1 MLSFVTVNR
10 LISHFL
16 RNMCIMKRV
25 FLILS
30 ILCFTCIHYASAQKQ
45 KYEFKGKII
54 DSESKEPLEYVT
66 IQIPKQGLWAVSDK
80 NGSFRILFNKS
91 GIYEYEIQTL
101 GYQKETGK
109 ITVDNSQKKLQVFK
123 LHPLSLA
130 LSEVVVTAQE
140 HKNGSTSTIAQT
152 AIQHLQP
159 KSVDDLLQ
167 LLPGGVTKNPDLNS
181 VGQAYIREISSNSN
195 NALGT
200 SVIVNG
206 APLSNDANLQTLS
219 TSKSGASLINAQS
232 TSGQGTDLRTISPDN
247 IESIEVIRGIPSV
260 EYGNLTSGAVIIKT
274 KSGVTPLEAKVKLD
288 SYSKMFYAGKGFL
301 LGEKAGAMNFSADYS
316 QSYDDIRMK
325 YKGFDRVTANAG
337 YSNTFMKHS
346 TPLTFNANISFY
358 SNINNEKADP
368 QLKTNERIKNENMG
382 IRFNLEGNWRL
393 DKSWISNLGYSF
405 MTSYSRQKDFQ
416 NKYVILQSGV
426 TPISDSYISQ
436 EYQSRFQSAS
446 YYSPFSVEGIP
457 VDIFA
462 QLKADKLFQISSD
475 CFSRLKVGFD
485 WNYNVNKGNGLVFD
499 PLLPPEVAGNQ
510 SVRTRSF
517 KSIPA
522 MNQLS
527 FFLEDRFQIPIK
539 KTILTLQAGMRMT
552 ELFVDKA
559 QAGRDNIFMI
569 EPRFNIEYN
578 ILNKENN
585 SFFDDLTFSAGF
597 GIASKSPTLLY
608 LYPDKAYFDETS
620 FASVFANDPSKALS
634 VMTTKVI
641 DDTSN
646 PDLKPTINR
655 KFEIGLSGKV
665 RQFMGSLNFFYE
677 KSKNEFGFSSA
688 PVIMP
693 FRRYSISN
701 GAEDFNYE
709 NGMLYYIEAGIRQE
723 AGVTNDVSF
732 FTYSRPSNRY
742 QTQKKGLEYSL
753 NFGEIPFIKTSL
765 IVDGA
770 WLYIKRFSTTQSY
783 KTISTSY
790 AGEKYPYMALMPAGM
805 DGAVSTRF
813 NTNFRFITHIPQ
825 LKMIFSTTA
834 QVIWKQTEQRLCE
847 DEAGNSLYYKAYD
860 EQAKGERYFVN
871 PLGFIDR
878 SGSYTSWNDSYNA
891 DYKYRLMMTQYVH
904 GNYFGKE
911 EFPTTVILNFRLTKE
926 IGKMLEL
933 SFMANNFLK
942 IRKTAKRETST
953 GYTTLTI
960 PMYFGAEMKL
970 KF

>member
-1 MLSFVTVNR
+1 MR
-10 LISHFL
+10 
-16 RNMCIMKRV
+16 IMKKL
-25 FLILS
+25 FSILS
-30 ILCFTCIHYASAQKQ
+30 ILLSFTCVYNVSAQKL

-54 DSESKEPLEYVT
+54 DYESKEPLEFVT
-66 IQIPKQGLWAVSDK
+66 VQILKQGLWAISDK
-80 NGSFRILFNKS
+80 DGNFHILLDKS

-101 GYQKETGK
+101 GYQKEIGK
-109 ITVDNSQKKLQVFK
+109 VNVDNSNKKTLVFK
-123 LHPLSLA
+123 LRPLSLA

-167 LLPGGVTKNPDLNS
+167 LLPGGVTKNPNLNS

-200 SVIVNG
+200 AVVVNG

-219 TSKSGASLINAQS
+219 TAKSGASLINAQS

-247 IESIEVIRGIPSV
+247 IESVEVIRGIPSV
-260 EYGNLTSGAVIIKT
+260 EYGNLTSGAVVIKT

-301 LGEKAGAMNFSADYS
+301 LGEKAGAMNLSADYS

-325 YKGFDRVTANAG
+325 YKGFDRVTANVG

-346 TPLTFNANISFY
+346 TPLTFNANVSFY

-368 QLKTNERIKNENMG
+368 QLKTDERIKNENMG

-393 DKSWISNLGYSF
+393 NKSWISNLGYSF

-416 NKYVILQSGV
+416 NKYVVLQSGV

-446 YYSPFSVEGIP
+446 YYSPFSVEGKPI
-457 VDIFA
+457 DIFA
-462 QLKADKLFQISSD
+462 QLKADKLFQISAN
-475 CFSRLKVGFD
+475 CFSKLKLGVD
-485 WNYNVNKGNGLVFD
+485 WNYNVNKGDGLLFD
-499 PLLPPEVAGNQ
+499 PLLPPEVTGNQ

-527 FFLEDRFQIPIK
+527 AFLEDRFQIPIK
-539 KTILTLQAGMRMT
+539 SSLLTLQAGLRMT
-552 ELFVDKA
+552 ELFIDES
-559 QAGRDNIFMI
+559 QAHRGNIFMAD
-569 EPRFNIEYN
+569 PRFNLEYN
-578 ILNKENN
+578 VLNKDNN
-585 SFFDDLTFSAGF
+585 SIFDDLTFSAGF
-597 GIASKSPTLLY
+597 GITTKSPTLLY
-608 LYPDKAYFDETS
+608 LYPDKAYLDETS
-620 FASVFANDPSKALS
+620 FASTFGNDPNKALS

-646 PDLKPTINR
+646 PDLKPTVNR
-655 KFEIGLSGKV
+655 KIEVGLSAKV
-665 RQFMGSLNFFYE
+665 RQFMGSMNFFYE
-677 KSKNEFGFSSA
+677 KSKNEFGFSSV
-688 PVIMP
+688 PVVMP
-693 FRRYSISN
+693 FRRYSIPN
-701 GAEDFNYE
+701 GVEDFSYRDGMVHYKQTGDQHDYE
-709 NGMLYYIEAGIRQE
+709 ATVY
-723 AGVTNDVSF
+723 NDVSF
-732 FTYSRPSNRY
+732 FTYSRPDNRY
-742 QTQKKGLEYSL
+742 QTQKKGIEYSL
-753 NFGEIPFIKTSL
+753 NFGEIPFLKTSL

-770 WLYIKRFSTTQSY
+770 WLHIKRFSTTLSY
-783 KTISTSY
+783 KKISTSY
-790 AGEKYPYMALMPAGM
+790 KGEKYPYMAVMPAGM
-805 DGAVSTRF
+805 DGSINSRF

-825 LKMIFSTTA
+825 LKMVFSTTA
-834 QVIWKQTEQRLCE
+834 QVIWKQTEQNICE
-847 DEAGNSLYYKAYD
+847 DESGNPLYYKAVD
-860 EQAKGERYFVN
+860 PQANNVEKYFVN
-871 PLGFIDR
+871 PVGFIDR
-878 SGSYTSWNDSYNA
+878 NKVYTAWDKVNGSDINQPFY
-891 DYKYRLMMTQYVH
+891 LMRTQYVH
-904 GNYFGKE
+904 ENYFGKE
-911 EFPTTVILNFRLTKE
+911 NFPTTVILNFRLTKE
-926 IGKMLEL
+926 IGKMLEF

-942 IRKTAKRETST
+942 IRKIAKRETAP
-953 GYTTLTI
+953 GYATLTI

>member
-1 MLSFVTVNR
+1 MKNLLLALS
-10 LISHFL
+10 
-16 RNMCIMKRV
+16 V
-25 FLILS
+25 FLFFI
-30 ILCFTCIHYASAQKQ
+30 CIHDASAQKL

-54 DSESKEPLEYVT
+54 DSENKEALEFVT
-66 IQIPKQGLWAVSDK
+66 VQILKQGLWAISDRDG
-80 NGSFRILFNKS
+80 NFSILFEKP
-91 GIYEYEIQTL
+91 GEYEYEIQAL

-109 ITVDNSQKKLQVFK
+109 IVINSSSVKPLLVK
-123 LHPLSLA
+123 LHPMSLA

-140 HKNGSTSTIAQT
+140 HKNGSTSTIGQT

-200 SVIVNG
+200 AVVVNG
-206 APLSNDANLQTLS
+206 APLSNDANLQSLS
-219 TSKSGASLINAQS
+219 TSKSGSELINGQS
-232 TSGQGTDLRTISPDN
+232 TSGRGADLRTISPDN
-247 IESIEVIRGIPSV
+247 IESMEVIRGIPSV

-288 SYSKMFYAGKGFL
+288 PNSKMFYAGKGFS
-301 LGEKAGAMNFSADYS
+301 LGGDAGTVNLSADYS
-316 QSYDDIRMK
+316 QSYNDIRLK
-325 YKGFDRVTANAG
+325 YKGFDRVTGNAG
-337 YSNTFMKHS
+337 YSNTFMKQS
-346 TPLTFNANISFY
+346 APLTFNANVSFY
-358 SNINNEKADP
+358 SNINSEKADP
-368 QLKTNERIKNENMG
+368 QLKTDERIKNENMG
-382 IRFNLEGNWRL
+382 VRFNLEGNWRL

-436 EYQSRFQSAS
+436 EYQSRFQAAS
-446 YYSPFSVEGIP
+446 YYSPFSVEGGP
-457 VDIFA
+457 VDVFA
-462 QLKADKLFQISSD
+462 QLKADKLFQISSNS
-475 CFSRLKVGFD
+475 FSRLKAGVD

-499 PLLPPEVAGNQ
+499 PLLPPEITGNQ

-527 FFLEDRFQIPIK
+527 VFLEDRFQFPIK
-539 KTILTLQAGMRMT
+539 SSLLTLQAGVRLT
-552 ELFVDKA
+552 ELFVDES
-559 QAGRDNIFMI
+559 QAKRGNIFTVD
-569 EPRFNIEYN
+569 PRFNLEYD
-578 ILNKENN
+578 ILNSDNN
-585 SFFDDLTFSAGF
+585 SVFDALTLSAGF
-597 GIASKSPTLLY
+597 GITSKSPTLLY

-620 FASVFANDPSKALS
+620 FASVFASDPNKALS

-646 PDLKPTINR
+646 PDLKPTVNR
-655 KFEIGLSGKV
+655 KFEVGLSGRI
-665 RQFMGSLNFFYE
+665 RQFIGSANFFYE
-677 KSKNEFGFSSA
+677 KSKDEFGFATA

-693 FRRYSISN
+693 FRRYSVPTGIEN
-701 GAEDFNYE
+701 FGYE
-709 NGMLYYIEAGIRQE
+709 NGTVYYVQNGVQHEAT
-723 AGVTNDVSF
+723 VTNDVSF
-732 FTYSRPSNRY
+732 FTYSCPSNRY
-742 QTQKKGLEYSL
+742 QTRKKGVEYSL
-753 NFGEIPFIKTSL
+753 SFGEIPFLNTSV

-770 WLYIKRFSTTQSY
+770 WLSIKRYSVTQSY

-790 AGEKYPYMALMPAGM
+790 AGDRYPYMALMPAGM
-805 DGAVSTRF
+805 DGALSTRF

-825 LKMIFSTTA
+825 LKMVFSTTA
-834 QVIWKQTEQRLCE
+834 QVIWRQTEQRLCE
-847 DEAGNSLYYKAYD
+847 DESGNPLYYKAAD
-860 EQAKGERYFVN
+860 PQANNVEKYFVN
-871 PLGFIDR
+871 PVGFLDR
-878 SGSYTSWNDSYNA
+878 NGTYTPWNESFNS

-904 GNYFGKE
+904 SNYFGE
-911 EFPTTVILNFRLTKE
+911 EVLPTSVILNFRLTKE
-926 IGKMLEL
+926 IGKVLEL

-942 IRKTAKRETST
+942 IKKIAKRETSA

-960 PMYFGAEMKL
+960 PMYFGAEIKV

>member
-1 MLSFVTVNR
+1 
-10 LISHFL
+10 
-16 RNMCIMKRV
+16 MKKL
-25 FLILS
+25 FLILP
-30 ILCFTCIHYASAQKQ
+30 ILLSFTCIHYVSAQKQ

-54 DSESKEPLEYVT
+54 DYESKEPLEFVT
-66 IQIPKQGLWAVSDK
+66 VQIPKQGLWAISDK
-80 NGSFRILFNKS
+80 DGNFHILLDKS
-91 GIYEYEIQTL
+91 GTYEYEIQTL

-109 ITVDNSQKKLQVFK
+109 INADSSNKKPLVFK
-123 LHPLSLA
+123 LRPLSLA

-200 SVIVNG
+200 AVVVNG

-219 TSKSGASLINAQS
+219 TAKSGASLINSQS

-247 IESIEVIRGIPSV
+247 IESVEVIRGIPSV

-301 LGEKAGAMNFSADYS
+301 LGEKAGAMNLSADYS

-325 YKGFDRVTANAG
+325 YKGFDRVTANVG

-346 TPLTFNANISFY
+346 TPLTFNVNISFY

-368 QLKTNERIKNENMG
+368 QLKTNEQIKNENMG

-393 DKSWISNLGYSF
+393 NKSWISNLGYSF

-426 TPISDSYISQ
+426 TPISDSYVSQ

-457 VDIFA
+457 VDVFA
-462 QLKADKLFQISSD
+462 QLKADKLFQISAD
-475 CFSRLKVGFD
+475 CFSRLKIGFD
-485 WNYNVNKGNGLVFD
+485 WNYNVNKGKGLLFN
-499 PLLPPEVAGNQ
+499 PLLPPEVSGNQ
-510 SVRTRSF
+510 SIRTRSF
-517 KSIPA
+517 KEIPA
-522 MNQLS
+522 MSQLS
-527 FFLEDRFQIPIK
+527 VFLEDRFQIPIK
-539 KTILTLQAGMRMT
+539 SSLLTLQAGIRMT
-552 ELFVDKA
+552 ELFINRA
-559 QAGRDNIFMI
+559 QANRGNIFI
-569 EPRFNIEYN
+569 VDPRFNLEYN

-585 SFFDDLTFSAGF
+585 SIFDDLTISTGF
-597 GIASKSPTLLY
+597 GITSKSPTLLY

-620 FASVFANDPSKALS
+620 FASISANDPSKALS

-646 PDLKPTINR
+646 PNLKPTVNR
-655 KFEIGLSGKV
+655 KIEVGLSAKV
-665 RQFMGSLNFFYE
+665 HQFMGSMNFFYE
-677 KSKNEFGFSSA
+677 KSKNEFGFSTA

-693 FRRYSISN
+693 FRRYGIPAE
-701 GAEDFNYE
+701 AEDFSYN
-709 NGMLYYIEAGIRQE
+709 NGMVYYTQAGTQHEAT
-723 AGVTNDVSF
+723 VTNDVSF
-732 FTYSRPSNRY
+732 FTYSRPANRY
-742 QTQKKGLEYSL
+742 QTRKKGVEYNF
-753 NFGEIPFIKTSL
+753 NFGEIPFLKTSV

-770 WLYIKRFSTTQSY
+770 WLYIKRISTTQSY

-790 AGEKYPYMALMPAGM
+790 AGEKYPYMAVMPAGL
-805 DGAVSTRF
+805 DGTINTRF

-834 QVIWKQTEQRLCE
+834 QVIWKQSERRICE
-847 DEAGNSLYYKAYD
+847 DESGNSLYYKSPD
-860 EQAKGERYFVN
+860 PQANNVEKYFVN
-871 PLGFIDR
+871 PVGFIDR
-878 SGSYTSWNDSYNA
+878 NGIYTTWNESYNS

-904 GNYFGKE
+904 SNYFGKE
-911 EFPTTVILNFRLTKE
+911 NYPTTVILNFRLTKE